1 MPEPE
6 AAASEYA
13 LVRALAEAG
22 SAEEA
27 VQRLLEVIGTRF
39 DWAAGEPELAADDDG
54 VLRFGDDWSADDPAL
69 LAFRVLGRRL
79 SFAPGIGLPGRVWA
93 TREAVW
99 VPDITTDPNF
109 PRVEAAARAGL
120 HAGVGVPVPGPSG
133 LLGAMGFF
141 ATEVREPDPAQL
153 EGLQAAARQ
162 IGAYLARIRAEER
175 LRASEEISGSIFEAA
190 LDCIVTMDADGLV
203 LDFNP
208 AAETTFGYAREA
220 VRGRRLADLIV
231 PEELREAHTE
241 AVRRYL
247 ATRRPAIL
255 NRRLELTGMR
265 SDGSLL
271 PVELTVTRLGTSEPP
286 TFAGFVRDLTDRRRT
301 EERIAQ
307 LLEREQAARAQAE
320 AAERSARGVSEAL
333 QRSLL
338 PPHLPDIPGL
348 ELGALYEAAS
358 EDSMVGGD
366 FYDVFPVAG
375 DRWGIVIGDVSGK
388 GAAAASLT
396 ALVRYTL
403 RTAAIRERDPRA
415 VLRVVNEALLRE
427 PRDNAYCTLAYA
439 VLQVADG
446 VRLCVAVAGHPP
458 PLVAG
463 ADGTTRTAGRPGT
476 LLGAVAEPA
485 FERDDVVLERGET
498 LLLYTDGMTEAQTD
512 GGLLGEAGLSRLV
525 SRCAGRPPGA
535 LLACLAA
542 AVHDRDGRGVTDD
555 IAMLALRPVGAPER
569 VARPPRRRGS
579 R

>member
-39 DWAAGEPELAADDDG
+39 DWAAGELWLAADDDG

-141 ATEVREPDPAQL
+141 AREVREPDPAQL

-208 AAETTFGYAREA
+208 AAETTFGYARDA

-348 ELGALYEAAS
+348 VERAQLEAAS

-439 VLQVADG
+439 VLQVADA

-525 SRCAGRPPGA
+525 SRCAGRPPAA

>member
-39 DWAAGEPELAADDDG
+39 DWAAGELWLAADDDG

-439 VLQVADG
+439 VLQVADA

-525 SRCAGRPPGA
+525 SRCAGRPPAA

>member
-39 DWAAGEPELAADDDG
+39 DWAAGELWLAADDDG

-162 IGAYLARIRAEER
+162 IGAYLARIRAEEL

-439 VLQVADG
+439 VLQVADA

-525 SRCAGRPPGA
+525 SRCAGRPPAA

>member
-39 DWAAGEPELAADDDG
+39 DWAAGELWLAADDDG

-208 AAETTFGYAREA
+208 AAETTFGYARDA

-525 SRCAGRPPGA
+525 SRCAGRPPAA

>member
-39 DWAAGEPELAADDDG
+39 DWAAGELWLAADDDG

-208 AAETTFGYAREA
+208 AAESTFGYAREA

-439 VLQVADG
+439 VLQVADA